1 MLEEIFLQLLILSL
15 IINIALTILS
25 FILVIALVIITYKK
39 NRISASR

>member
-25 FILVIALVIITYKK
+25 FILVIALVIITYKR